1 MTIREIGE
9 KIEQAF
15 IEIIRERRHDS
26 LGNLAKGALF
36 MGSRIYRRLVQFRIW
51 MYDNRV
57 IRNRAIG
64 CLVVSIGNLSCLSL
78 KFSRKPS
85 AKRGARSPS

>member
-36 MGSRIYRRLVQFRIW
+36 MGSRIYRRLAWR
-51 MYDNRV
+51 YSSGS
-57 IRNRAIG
+57 G
-64 CLVVSIGNLSCLSL
+64 CTTSG
-78 KFSRKPS
+78 
-85 AKRGARSPS
+85 

>member
-26 LGNLAKGALF
+26 LGNLA
-36 MGSRIYRRLVQFRIW
+36 
-51 MYDNRV
+51 N
-57 IRNRAIG
+57 
-64 CLVVSIGNLSCLSL
+64 VS
-78 KFSRKPS
+78 
-85 AKRGARSPS
+85 

>member
-51 MYDNRV
+51 MYDNRDPQPCDRLSGGQHRQSLLR
-57 IRNRAIG
+57 RNGKNACR
-64 CLVVSIGNLSCLSL
+64 
-78 KFSRKPS
+78 
-85 AKRGARSPS
+85 